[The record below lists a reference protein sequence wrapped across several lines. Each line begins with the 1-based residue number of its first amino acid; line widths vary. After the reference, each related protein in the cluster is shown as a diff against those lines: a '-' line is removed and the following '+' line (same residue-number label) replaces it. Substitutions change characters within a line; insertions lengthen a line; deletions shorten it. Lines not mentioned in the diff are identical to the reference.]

1 VPGWSL
7 LTNHARVLLAIA
19 RDPQIRLREMA
30 EAIGISER
38 RAFGIVTDLA
48 AAGYIVKER
57 DGRRS
62 RYQVQAHLPM
72 REPIAQQRPIGD
84 VLALFLDP
92 ARGQQPTPSAQLQT
106 GSAAGQGSS

>member
-1 VPGWSL
+1 L
-7 LTNHARVLLAIA
+7 LTNHAGVLLAIA
-19 RDPQIRLREMA
+19 RDPQIRLREIA
-30 EAIGISER
+30 EVIGISER

-62 RYQVQAHLPM
+62 RYRVQAHLPM

-92 ARGQQPTPSAQLQT
+92 VPDQQPSEPAQLRT
-106 GSAAGQGSS
+106 GSATGHGTH

>member
-1 VPGWSL
+1 MPEWSL

-30 EAIGISER
+30 EATGISER

-62 RYQVQAHLPM
+62 RYQVQAHLPLH
-72 REPIAQQRPIGD
+72 EPIAGQRPIGD
-84 VLALFLDP
+84 VLALLLGADGDP
-92 ARGQQPTPSAQLQT
+92 ALVEQPVPGSGLQFVRR
-106 GSAAGQGSS
+106 